1 MTWGRWERIRALQNQ
16 AFYITSTP
24 PPGQNRQPPLTLFD
38 FDQLL
43 LGIERVPYV
52 DRVPILVFDG
62 PAFEVRN
69 LNVDVPV
76 FVVPASVSSS
86 LAPLDQISVFS
97 ALSENSNAVNNADL
111 PSLVD

>member
-1 MTWGRWERIRALQNQ
+1 
-16 AFYITSTP
+16 
-24 PPGQNRQPPLTLFD
+24 
-38 FDQLL
+38 
-43 LGIERVPYV
+43 
-52 DRVPILVFDG
+52 VFDG